1 MMIIRL
7 PQRKPQ
13 SGFSLVELAVVMAIV
28 GVIGIIAWRWLAST
42 REPLQRPAIV
52 SQLVEAQV
60 ALEGFVL
67 AQSRLPCAASNING
81 SEDCDAAAAIYLP
94 WRTLGLS
101 SRFGQLHYGVNR
113 GGTGLNLAP
122 KLVDRE
128 RLVSPDLN
136 LTYSGIPSADTDL
149 PSDANVAAA
158 LDKVTAAMAAATTQR
173 DADPNGLDWCRVLR
187 RFAANPSAAGVL
199 QAGNATASMPVA
211 FVIAHPGL
219 NQVFEGSNVIG
230 GVGGRQFDL
239 PGREQSSDFDDIS
252 IAVGPA
258 DLAGRIGCAARLS
271 AMQAAGQA
279 AYTAYDNALLVQEY
293 WSLRVFDIE
302 QAKSAVSGAE
312 SGVTLAAV
320 NLALAVGS
328 AALSIASASN
338 TEGITIFGIALAA
351 ANAITAGVE
360 VGLAANDLIEANQAL
375 EDSIDKEAAVRA
387 YVVQLYETLAQAMND
402 AVLLDKKG
410 LNP

>member
-1 MMIIRL
+1 MRIRL
-7 PQRKPQ
+7 PQQKHQ
-13 SGFSLVELAVVMAIV
+13 SGFSLVELGVVMVIV
-28 GVIGIIAWRWLAST
+28 GVLGIIAWRWVAST
-42 REPLQRPAIV
+42 REPMQRPAIV
-52 SQLVEAQV
+52 SQLTEAQV

-81 SEDCDAAAAIYLP
+81 SEDCASATALFLP

-101 SRFGQLHYGVNR
+101 SQFGQLHYGVNR

-122 KLVDRE
+122 APGALE
-128 RLVSPDLN
+128 SLVSPDLN
-136 LTYSGIPSADTDL
+136 LTYSGIPSADPDL
-149 PSDANVAAA
+149 PSDADVTTA
-158 LDKVTAAMAAATTQR
+158 LDKVTSAMAAATAQQA
-173 DADPNGLDWCRVLR
+173 ADVNGLDWCRMLR
-187 RFAANPSAAGVL
+187 RFAADPSVAGVL

-211 FVIAHPGL
+211 FVIAHPGP
-219 NQVFEGSNVIG
+219 NQIFEGSNVIG
-230 GVGGRQFDL
+230 GVGGRQFDF
-239 PGREQSSDFDDIS
+239 PGRRQTSDFDDIS

-258 DLAGRIGCAARLS
+258 DLSGRIGCATRLS

-279 AYTAYDNALLVQEY
+279 AYAAYDNALLVQEY

-302 QAKSAVSGAE
+302 QAKSALAGAE

-320 NLALAVGS
+320 NLALAAGS
-328 AALSIASASN
+328 AALAVASASN

-351 ANAITAGVE
+351 ANVVTAAIE
-360 VGLAANDLIEANQAL
+360 VGLAAVDLEEAKAAL
-375 EDSIDKEAAVRA
+375 EASIAKEAAVRA
-387 YVVQLYETLAQAMND
+387 YVIQLYETLAQTMND

>member
-1 MMIIRL
+1 MNIRM
-7 PQRKPQ
+7 PQRKQQ
-13 SGFSLVELAVVMAIV
+13 SGFSLVELGVVMVIV
-28 GVIGIIAWRWLAST
+28 GVLGIIAWRWVAST

-52 SQLVEAQV
+52 SQLTEAQV

-81 SEDCDAAAAIYLP
+81 SEDCANATALFLP

-101 SRFGQLHYGVNR
+101 SQFGQLHYGVNR
-113 GGTGLNLAP
+113 GGTGLDLAP
-122 KLVDRE
+122 APGTLE

-136 LTYSGIPSADTDL
+136 LTYSGIPSADPDL
-149 PSDANVAAA
+149 PSDADVTTALGKVAS
-158 LDKVTAAMAAATTQR
+158 AMAAATAQQAA
-173 DADPNGLDWCRVLR
+173 DANGLDWCRMLR
-187 RFAANPSAAGVL
+187 RFAADPSAAGVL

-230 GVGGRQFDL
+230 GVGGWQFDF
-239 PGREQSSDFDDIS
+239 PGRSQASDFDDIS

-258 DLAGRIGCAARLS
+258 DLSGRIGCATRLS

-279 AYTAYDNALLVQEY
+279 AYAAYDNALLVQEY

-302 QAKSAVSGAE
+302 QAESALAGAE

-320 NLALAVGS
+320 NLALAAGS
-328 AALSIASASN
+328 AALAVASASN

-351 ANAITAGVE
+351 ANVVTAAIE
-360 VGLAANDLIEANQAL
+360 VGLAAVDLEEAKAAL
-375 EDSIDKEAAVRA
+375 EASIAKEAAVRA
-387 YVVQLYETLAQAMND
+387 YVIQLYETLAQAMND

>member
-1 MMIIRL
+1 MTTICL
-7 PQRKPQ
+7 PQRKQQ

-28 GVIGIIAWRWLAST
+28 GVIGVIAWRWLAST

-60 ALEGFVL
+60 AVEGFVL

-81 SEDCDAAAAIYLP
+81 SEDCDTATAIYLP

-122 KLVDRE
+122 KHGTLE

-149 PSDANVAAA
+149 PNDANVTIA
-158 LDKVTAAMAAATTQR
+158 LGKVADAMAATAQR
-173 DADPNGLDWCRVLR
+173 NADPNGLDWCRMLR
-187 RFAANPSAAGVL
+187 RFAANPSASGVL

-219 NQVFEGSNVIG
+219 NQVFEGSNVVG
-230 GVGGRQFDL
+230 GVGGRQFDF
-239 PGREQSSDFDDIS
+239 PGRAQSSDFDDIS

-258 DLAGRIGCAARLS
+258 DLAGRIGCATRLS

-302 QAKSAVSGAE
+302 QANSAVKGAE

-351 ANAITAGVE
+351 ANAVTAGVE
-360 VGLAANDLIEANQAL
+360 VGLAAVDLVEAKAALQA
-375 EDSIDKEAAVRA
+375 SIDKEAAVRA
-387 YVVQLYETLAQAMND
+387 YVIQLYETLAQAMND
-402 AVLLDKKG
+402 AVLLDRKG